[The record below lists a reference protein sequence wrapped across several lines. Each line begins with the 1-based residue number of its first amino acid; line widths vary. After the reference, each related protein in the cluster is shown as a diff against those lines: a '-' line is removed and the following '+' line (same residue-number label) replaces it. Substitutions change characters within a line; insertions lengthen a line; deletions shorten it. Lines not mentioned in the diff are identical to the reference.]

1 MVPAWL
7 GIEEAVD
14 VDTARPDVEV
24 TAMPTLELIELYPS
38 PYSERLRWVLDL
50 KGLSY
55 RRTPYVPVAS
65 EESHSERTGIRT
77 APVLL
82 ADGEVI
88 GDSDRSV
95 DWLEVAHPS
104 PRLVPDD
111 PRRRAQVRTWELY
124 ATEVLG
130 PAARLVMIGRLKAMN
145 VQPLADHFAAKY
157 HWDEAEEARVD
168 RLLRTAL
175 PELAAA
181 VAGSGHLVGDE
192 FTRADL
198 TVAALLTPVLG
209 LPPDDLFAID
219 PGTRTMFGTP
229 FGADPSLAPLRDWRD
244 RMYRSHR
251 GRRVEPAAA

>member
-1 MVPAWL
+1 
-7 GIEEAVD
+7 
-14 VDTARPDVEV
+14 
-24 TAMPTLELIELYPS
+24 MPNLELIELYPS

-65 EESHSERTGIRT
+65 EDSHRERTGIRT

-95 DWLEVAHPS
+95 DWLEATHPS

-111 PRRRAQVRTWELY
+111 PRRRAEVRTWELY
-124 ATEVLG
+124 ATEALA
-130 PAARLVMIGRLKAMN
+130 PAARLVMIGRLKAMD

-157 HWDEAEEARVD
+157 HWSEAEEARVD
-168 RLLRTAL
+168 RVLRTAL

-181 VAGSGHLVGDE
+181 VAATPHLVGDA

-198 TVAALLTPVLG
+198 TVAAMLTPVLG
-209 LPPDDLFAID
+209 LPPDDVFAMD
-219 PGTRTMFGTP
+219 VGTRKMFGTP
-229 FGADPSLAPLRDWRD
+229 FGADASLTPLREWRD
-244 RMYRSHR
+244 DTYRRHR
-251 GRRVEPAAA
+251 GRRVEPAAG